1 MLSLKSLVNSIFYME
16 KSGENIYE
24 QLFVRPYY
32 AYYWKNKV
40 SSLSSNDI
48 RKMRL
53 LFISFLQKNMKQIKT
68 Q

>member
-1 MLSLKSLVNSIFYME
+1 ME
-16 KSGENIYE
+16 KSGGNIYE

-40 SSLSSNDI
+40 SSLDSKDI

>member
-1 MLSLKSLVNSIFYME
+1 ME
-16 KSGENIYE
+16 KFGKNIYD
-24 QLFVRPYY
+24 QQFVRPYY

-40 SSLSSNDI
+40 SSLGSNDI